1 MHLATA
7 ETSAYSQKLTSMPPP
22 NYEELLRDNPPS
34 YEEIE
39 LGILHGDFLNYDI
52 SRFVLL
58 SAVEFSHRKSVCLIV
73 FIEILVTFLYMYAIA
88 IIKVDRSRHKVK

>member
-1 MHLATA
+1 
-7 ETSAYSQKLTSMPPP
+7 MPPP

-39 LGILHGDFLNYDI
+39 LRILHGHFLNYDI

-58 SAVEFSHRKSVCLIV
+58 SAVEFSHRESVCLIV
-73 FIEILVTFLYMYAIA
+73 FIEILVTFLYIYMSLQLSKL
-88 IIKVDRSRHKVK
+88 IKVDIKLNDIRCTKNKVFH